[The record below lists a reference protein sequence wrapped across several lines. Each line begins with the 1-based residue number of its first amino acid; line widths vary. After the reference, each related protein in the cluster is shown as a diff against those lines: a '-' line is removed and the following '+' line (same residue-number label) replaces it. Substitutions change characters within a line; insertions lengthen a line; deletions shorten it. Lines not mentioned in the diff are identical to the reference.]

1 MDLENNWSRLSH
13 IVHQGMRNETVPR
26 AQHALINGR
35 RYANLQ
41 EIQYGTVQDNRN
53 GPGLTPLLALYGA

>member
-1 MDLENNWSRLSH
+1 MA
-13 IVHQGMRNETVPR
+13 NETVPR

-35 RYANLQ
+35 RYGSLQ